1 MHSIRRLAFIAWNNR
16 SMPLAWLLLKRQP
29 IKTGIAIIGIIFA
42 SILIL
47 MQLGFRDALFES
59 SVALIRQFNSDLVLI
74 NKLSVSSTGLIGFDE
89 QRLARLEAQEQVE
102 EVIPVRWDY
111 VMWRYRSGSEK
122 RLAIMMGI
130 DPNIITIDKP
140 EILSQQHKLKIPNR
154 ILFDRLSRNE
164 FGPVVEDFQA
174 SRDGIAFI
182 NEKRVRVAGLIE
194 VGNSFGYDAF
204 VLTSLNTFESISD
217 NLKGKIEIG
226 FIRLKPGLDPGVAA
240 EQIRSSIGDDLK
252 ILTLKEFEEFER
264 KYWDTSK
271 PIGFVF
277 AFGAVMGLL
286 VGLVVVYQI
295 LYSDVSSHIDE
306 YATMLS
312 MGYDQR
318 ALRMIV
324 ANESF
329 FLSSIGYP
337 LALFISMG
345 LYALVRAATN
355 IRIFMTFDRA
365 IGTFMLV
372 YAMCFGSA
380 LLAMLRLRDADPTD
394 VLT

>member
-1 MHSIRRLAFIAWNNR
+1 
-16 SMPLAWLLLKRQP
+16 MPLAWLLLKRQP
-29 IKTGIAIIGIIFA
+29 IKTGTAIIGIIFA

-277 AFGAVMGLL
+277 AFGAVIALTD
-286 VGLVVVYQI
+286 V
-295 LYSDVSSHIDE
+295 VSSI
-306 YATMLS
+306 
-312 MGYDQR
+312 
-318 ALRMIV
+318 
-324 ANESF
+324 
-329 FLSSIGYP
+329 
-337 LALFISMG
+337 
-345 LYALVRAATN
+345 
-355 IRIFMTFDRA
+355 
-365 IGTFMLV
+365 
-372 YAMCFGSA
+372 
-380 LLAMLRLRDADPTD
+380 
-394 VLT
+394 